1 MSTDNARRYRETWR
15 EPALSKVLWQRME
28 NNILRRDFANMLLL
42 RKVKQYFIRNKE
54 AAGFQMIFTTNCNR
68 LHPPNMVCIY

>member
-1 MSTDNARRYRETWR
+1 
-15 EPALSKVLWQRME
+15 ME